1 MLHLLLP
8 LVSARGQAADGSM
21 GPDLSTHGSRRP
33 ALDYRRSSSLGFGL
47 VVPVHPPKMSE
58 LCNLVHSNV
67 PFSIPLWA
75 VLSRREHASLLRCHV
90 DWFVIPEFVGNLS
103 QAERSHKNTNI
114 PTKKKCWMAI
124 KYVFDNFPSMPT
136 LVALDAESTVLRPL
150 AMRDVHEFE
159 IDMAIVTYGVQ
170 PATRLFGEINARS
183 CRAVHLPPI
192 RHAAYMWWRGAH
204 LPSPRFRRLL
214 PAHRLGCIAE
224 PAQSCVRSHLI
235 PVLPIPRARLEAG
248 SREFVARAAALPHTR
263 RAPPAHVAAAPANT
277 VRSRDPLLA
286 FHVDR
291 FACNGEKN
299 TSGPP
304 AAPGSASAPAHNKS
318 NWCSAS
324 WIDLPTP
331 APAPGSS
338 PPKAPLSV
346 RSVVRGFRPARGVAA
361 KANFTN

>member
-1 MLHLLLP
+1 MVPRRYVHVREP
-8 LVSARGQAADGSM
+8 SGPVGTVTRARDHRRGRTLGQVGQNPDITCTWFDGLTA
-21 GPDLSTHGSRRP
+21 PDLSTPNSRRS
-33 ALDYRRSSSLGFGL
+33 RQERSSSLEFGL

-170 PATRLFGEINARS
+170 PATRLFREINAIS

-192 RHAAYMWWRGAH
+192 RHAAYMWWGEAPIYLRQDFDDFYQRVDWGALRNQH
-204 LPSPRFRRLL
+204 NRVLDHISYLCYQYHVHGWRLVHANSWL
-214 PAHRLGCIAE
+214 ERPHCLTHVEHHRLIW
-224 PAQSCVRSHLI
+224 R
-235 PVLPIPRARLEAG
+235 
-248 SREFVARAAALPHTR
+248 PHQ
-263 RAPPAHVAAAPANT
+263 
-277 VRSRDPLLA
+277 
-286 FHVDR
+286 
-291 FACNGEKN
+291 
-299 TSGPP
+299 
-304 AAPGSASAPAHNKS
+304 
-318 NWCSAS
+318 
-324 WIDLPTP
+324 PTP
-331 APAPGSS
+331 C
-338 PPKAPLSV
+338 
-346 RSVVRGFRPARGVAA
+346 ARGEPWACVPR
-361 KANFTN
+361 

>member
-1 MLHLLLP
+1 M
-8 LVSARGQAADGSM
+8 RC
-21 GPDLSTHGSRRP
+21 LSGC
-33 ALDYRRSSSLGFGL
+33 D
-47 VVPVHPPKMSE
+47 
-58 LCNLVHSNV
+58 
-67 PFSIPLWA
+67 
-75 VLSRREHASLLRCHV
+75 ASLLRCHV

-114 PTKKKCWMAI
+114 PTKKKWMAI

-159 IDMAIVTYGVQ
+159 SDMAIVTYGVQ

-277 VRSRDPLLA
+277 VRSR
-286 FHVDR
+286 R
-291 FACNGEKN
+291 
-299 TSGPP
+299 PP
-304 AAPGSASAPAHNKS
+304 SCVP
-318 NWCSAS
+318 
-324 WIDLPTP
+324 
-331 APAPGSS
+331 
-338 PPKAPLSV
+338 
-346 RSVVRGFRPARGVAA
+346 R
-361 KANFTN
+361 

>member
-1 MLHLLLP
+1 MT
-8 LVSARGQAADGSM
+8 A
-21 GPDLSTHGSRRP
+21 PDLSTPNSRRP

-159 IDMAIVTYGVQ
+159 SDMAIVTYGVQ

-277 VRSRDPLLA
+277 VRSRRTLGLRSTLIVSRA
-286 FHVDR
+286 TV
-291 FACNGEKN
+291 KKK
-299 TSGPP
+299 TSG
-304 AAPGSASAPAHNKS
+304 APAVRRGLPRRLSMTKATG
-318 NWCSAS
+318 CSAS

>member
-1 MLHLLLP
+1 MT
-8 LVSARGQAADGSM
+8 A
-21 GPDLSTHGSRRP
+21 PDLSTPNSRRP

-114 PTKKKCWMAI
+114 PTKKKWMAI

-159 IDMAIVTYGVQ
+159 SDMAIVTYGVQ

-214 PAHRLGCIAE
+214 PTRRLGCTAE

-277 VRSRDPLLA
+277 VRSRRTLGLRSTLIVSRATVKKTQVVLPLRRGLPRRLPITKATGAQQAGSTCLPLLLPQGRRRLKPPCPC
-286 FHVDR
+286 VQLS
-291 FACNGEKN
+291 GVL
-299 TSGPP
+299 GPP
-304 AAPGSASAPAHNKS
+304 G
-318 NWCSAS
+318 
-324 WIDLPTP
+324 
-331 APAPGSS
+331 G
-338 PPKAPLSV
+338 
-346 RSVVRGFRPARGVAA
+346 
-361 KANFTN
+361 